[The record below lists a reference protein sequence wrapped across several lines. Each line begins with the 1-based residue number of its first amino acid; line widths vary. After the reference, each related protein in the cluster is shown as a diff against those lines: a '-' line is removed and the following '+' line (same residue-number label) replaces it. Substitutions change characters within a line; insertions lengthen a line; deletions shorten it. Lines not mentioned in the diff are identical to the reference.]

1 MEEEA
6 EVKQEEELFM
16 NAMVQQCK
24 GLEDMQ

>member
-6 EVKQEEELFM
+6 QVKQEEELFV

-24 GLEDMQ
+24 GLQDMQ